1 MRRLA
6 PTYASNDPC
15 QSRWSG
21 ARFNRTETRGC
32 RDSWSASWKDDASTT
47 STSWCSR
54 AAVGNG
60 LPMLPH
66 ATASSPPARRQAAI
80 MPDVVVFPFVP
91 VTARY
96 GTRPSPAP
104 SSHPPQIGMSRS
116 RAHLRTSADGG
127 IPGLVTTS
135 VAPSGWG
142 RSWPPARIF
151 ARSASTVWRSPS
163 CPRGRAS
170 VITTEAPSFASAPAA
185 AIPATPAPITTARS
199 PENVPLTTSAPRAG
213 SSSSQASP
221 CDEVGVEQTDPDR
234 RTEPRDDPEPNDHG
248 ELRPAS
254 ELEMVVD
261 RGHPEDATTEPT
273 ERDHLRDHR
282 ERLQHEESADDDQ
295 QDRGVRHECERAEEP
310 TERERARIA
319 HEDARRGRVPPE
331 EPSRGAGHRG
341 RDDRRV
347 LQVHTVHG
355 VSAGRALQQHA
366 RVAEL
371 PERDEH
377 VGATHH
383 DGRAGGQTIESVREV
398 HRVRRGGEH

>member
-21 ARFNRTETRGC
+21 ARLSRTETRGC
-32 RDSWSASWKDDASTT
+32 RDSWSASWKDEASTT

-66 ATASSPPARRQAAI
+66 ATASSPPARRHAAI

-96 GTRPSPAP
+96 GTRTSLAP
-104 SSHPPQIGMSRS
+104 SSSSPQTGMSRS
-116 RAHLRTSADGG
+116 RAHSRTSADGG

-135 VAPSGWG
+135 VAPSRWE
-142 RSWPPARIF
+142 RSWPPAKIF
-151 ARSASTVWRSPS
+151 TPSASTAWRSPS
-163 CPRGRAS
+163 CARGRAS
-170 VITTEAPSFASAPAA
+170 VITTEAPSCASAPAA
-185 AIPATPAPITTARS
+185 AIPATPAPITTTRS
-199 PENVPLTTSAPRAG
+199 SENVPLTTFPPGVGCA

-234 RTEPRDDPEPNDHG
+234 RTESRDDPEPDDHG
-248 ELRPAS
+248 ELGPAG
-254 ELEMVVD
+254 ELEMVMD
-261 RGHPEDATTEPT
+261 RRHQEDAAAEPT
-273 ERDHLRDHR
+273 ERDHLHDHR
-282 ERLQHEESADDDQ
+282 KRLQHEEPSDDHQ
-295 QDRGVRHECERAEEP
+295 EDRRVRHEREPAEEP
-310 TERERARIA
+310 TQGERSRVA
-319 HEDARRGRVPPE
+319 HEDACGRGVPPE
-331 EPSRGAGHRG
+331 EPGRGAGHRG

-347 LQVHTVHG
+347 LQFRTVHG
-355 VSAGRALQQHA
+355 VTPLRTLHQDA
-366 RVAEL
+366 RVTEL

-377 VGATHH
+377 VRAAHH
-383 DGRAGGQTIESVREV
+383 DGRAGG
-398 HRVRRGGEH
+398 